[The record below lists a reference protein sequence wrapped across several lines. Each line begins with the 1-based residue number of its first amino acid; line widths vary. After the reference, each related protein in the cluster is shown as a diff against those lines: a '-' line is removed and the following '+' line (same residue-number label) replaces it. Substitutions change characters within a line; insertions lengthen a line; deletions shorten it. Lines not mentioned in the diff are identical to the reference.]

1 MAYSD
6 YPGPA
11 LVNNLNLI
19 LTAPD
24 GTRFV
29 GNQAAGTILN
39 PDTKNNTEVADI
51 VNPAPGTWLVEVV
64 ASNIPQGP
72 QEFALVHMAHIGE
85 LPSGAVI
92 HAEDSPDLTIPDNK
106 PQGVGS
112 VITITQVGVISSIK
126 IGVDITHTYI
136 GDLRVALTAP
146 DGTEIVLH
154 DRHGASA
161 DNILKTY
168 DVHTT
173 TGLAILTGKNV
184 QGDWRLSISDHAK
197 RDIGKLRRWNLEIA
211 ITTAEQVRKESEPSL
226 AIPDNNPAGISDAID
241 IDQSGI
247 VRDIN
252 VQLDIT
258 HTWIGDLK
266 IELISPSGRVVILH
280 DQSGG
285 HRDNIIQTYDVRN
298 LTALQSF
305 IGEEGKG
312 PWTLKASDHAGR
324 DVGKLNRWALEI
336 AF

>member
-1 MAYSD
+1 M
-6 YPGPA
+6 PWFPLPQ

-29 GNQAAGTILN
+29 GNQAAGPVLN
-39 PDTKNNTEVADI
+39 LDTKNNTEVAEI

-106 PQGVGS
+106 RQGVGS
-112 VITITQVGVISSIK
+112 IITISQHGVISSIK
-126 IGVDITHTYI
+126 VGIDITHTYI
-136 GDLRVALTAP
+136 GDLRLTLTAP
-146 DGTEIVLH
+146 NGTEIVLH
-154 DRHGASA
+154 NRHGASA

-173 TGLAILTGKNV
+173 PGLAVVTGEVV
-184 QGDWRLSISDHAK
+184 QGDWRLNISDHAR

-211 ITTAEQVRKESEPSL
+211 VMTAEQVRKESEPSL
-226 AIPDNNPAGISDAID
+226 AIPDNNPAGISDTIN
-241 IDQSGI
+241 IDQSGT

-252 VQLDIT
+252 VWLDIT
-258 HTWIGDLK
+258 HTWIGDLQ
-266 IELISPSGRVVILH
+266 IELISPSGRAIILH

-285 HRDNIIQTYDVRN
+285 SRDNIIQTYDVQN

-312 PWTLKASDHAGR
+312 IWTLKASDHAGR
-324 DVGKLNRWALEI
+324 DVGKLNRWGLDI
-336 AF
+336 TF